1 MRFLIDEDLPCST
14 ADLLRKY
21 GHEAIDTRDIG
32 LRGAN
37 DTAISACARDNG
49 LILVTGDFDF
59 SDIRN
64 YPPKQYPGLVVLS
77 IPRNSTASFILN
89 LLEGFLQR
97 EGLVSQLSGKL
108 AVVEPGQVRIRSR

>member
-1 MRFLIDEDLPCST
+1 VRFLIDEDLPRST

-21 GHEAIDTRDIG
+21 GHEAVDTRDIG

-37 DTAISACARDNG
+37 DTDISAYARDNG

-64 YPPKQYPGLVVLS
+64 YPPKQYPGLVVLKYFQEFNRFLHPEFVRGFSSAGGFSLS
-77 IPRNSTASFILN
+77 IVGEISCR
-89 LLEGFLQR
+89 
-97 EGLVSQLSGKL
+97 
-108 AVVEPGQVRIRSR
+108 